1 MLLVPHS
8 WDYRTGFS
16 ALLLGLIGC
25 VFKKMMIKIFTAT
38 LLATLPVGIVMADS
52 ISKNN
57 LPANLTA
64 TVGVSHLQQF
74 LSENLTPKK
83 IIRLDNKTTLIFT
96 SVTQKDRNL
105 MKRDFSGANAIQL
118 DFNEIEVLSAISLIR
133 FDH

>member
-1 MLLVPHS
+1 
-8 WDYRTGFS
+8 
-16 ALLLGLIGC
+16 
-25 VFKKMMIKIFTAT
+25 MMIKIFTAT

-74 LSENLTPKK
+74 LSENLNPKK
-83 IIRLDNKTTLIFT
+83 IILLDNKTTLIFT